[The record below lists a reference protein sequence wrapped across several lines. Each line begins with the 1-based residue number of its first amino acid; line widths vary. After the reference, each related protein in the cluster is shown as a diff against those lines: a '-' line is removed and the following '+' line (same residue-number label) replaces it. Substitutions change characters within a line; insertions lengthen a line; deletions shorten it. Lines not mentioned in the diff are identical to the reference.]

1 MSTESY
7 TFFDE
12 EFDTVYNESY
22 FENSSCFSNPK
33 KINYYKTS
41 YLSHNTFTF
50 LLTNRQCVEGII
62 KKDKKILSHLLN
74 RDY

>member
-1 MSTESY
+1 MII
-7 TFFDE
+7 FKNIL
-12 EFDTVYNESY
+12 VLVNQ
-22 FENSSCFSNPK
+22 K
-33 KINYYKTS
+33 LNYYKTS

-62 KKDKKILSHLLN
+62 KKDKKILRYLLN